1 MKNIIREQNKKEEKN
16 KITIDN
22 LEQYIQ
28 DSQLD
33 KDKIQEQLEQ
43 FIYQTE
49 QNNLHGMVSRL
60 EEELKKREDQLQRI
74 QEENSYYREYIQA
87 QRVQLEQVKGQ
98 LKE

>member
-60 EEELKKREDQLQRI
+60 EEELKKRED
-74 QEENSYYREYIQA
+74 
-87 QRVQLEQVKGQ
+87 
-98 LKE
+98 